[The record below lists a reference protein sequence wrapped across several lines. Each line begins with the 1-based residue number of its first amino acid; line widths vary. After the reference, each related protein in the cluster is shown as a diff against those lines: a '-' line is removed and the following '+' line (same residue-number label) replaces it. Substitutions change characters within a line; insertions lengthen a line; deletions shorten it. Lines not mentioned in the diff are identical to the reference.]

1 MELHNN
7 IDNAFQMIHK
17 ALVGKALR
25 WNDFKSVGVDTDYYD
40 WYYAESQIYAVRNRI
55 TDSLYIVRAKS
66 PKMAW
71 EHYMADM
78 NVDNCCG
85 WCQECELEECEIRL

>member
-7 IDNAFQMIHK
+7 IDNAFQMIHR
-17 ALVGKALR
+17 ALVGRTLR

-40 WYYAESQIYAVRNRI
+40 WYYAENQIYAVRDRI

-71 EHYMADM
+71 EHLQADLSI
-78 NVDNCCG
+78 DCCSG
-85 WCQECELEECEIRL
+85 LCSECELEECAIRL